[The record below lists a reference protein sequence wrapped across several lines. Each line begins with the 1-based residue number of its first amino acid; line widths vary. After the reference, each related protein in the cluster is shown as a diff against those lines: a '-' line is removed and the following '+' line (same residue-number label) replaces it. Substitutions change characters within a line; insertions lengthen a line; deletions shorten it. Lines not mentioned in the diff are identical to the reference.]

1 MSSNESSPPSTP
13 AETDCLVCGS
23 GKSYSKNK
31 ILFCDGP
38 GCDIPVHQN
47 CYGVAVVPEG
57 DWYCER
63 CEDKVSIEDTPSC
76 CCPQRT
82 GAFKRTNIPNQY
94 IHVACARL
102 HPSLDDEQ
110 DPIVFDTSLTKRNI
124 CCLCNSDFGVCSKC
138 NYDDCERM
146 MHVTCAQAEALVTKG
161 KDMYCEDHRDQ
172 VVLNKIMESK
182 TRNSSTSSNRSS
194 KRSRN
199 YAETSSS
206 ETDPDEDENDEDE
219 HNEGGER
226 DSDDDVDMDMDA
238 SAEYSERKIHRRKS
252 SNHSSTSSKG
262 HSKNRNSIDS
272 TNDRRRKAKSSE
284 SEEIEVDDEAVLGS
298 GGGGYSSGQRKRVKG
313 SQPKGPRASA
323 EESQRQRL
331 FSMLDKNKRKQ
342 SSSGPL
348 AFSGLGSGD
357 LSNLVIRTAGGPLAA
372 QAPTL
377 GSPASIAPNQ
387 GGDVKKKLPGVNR
400 HGYNSSSLDTSPGGS
415 PSLASFDRFP
425 GNGGHLQHGRNHKGL
440 SFEVDPTL
448 ANAVSGAPSP
458 ALSNFSNAS
467 SPMQARMN
475 QPPYQQRSP
484 RTAGPPENTKEMQST
499 IQMLQAKV
507 SSLENALQSRASD
520 PYTPPSSLAQ
530 ANPHTMG
537 TGPGQDLQY
546 KFDVLQHSHAQEKI
560 RNMNL
565 RQNLR
570 DLFAFMQI
578 PVQLAGSDATQPQE
592 TLEFNSDKLEYVQA
606 LRDTIVGPDSQ
617 ANTPASTSSTG
628 STAPRRVG
636 LDPKKRDFVV
646 DKVLKEL
653 AL

>member
-1 MSSNESSPPSTP
+1 M
-13 AETDCLVCGS
+13 
-23 GKSYSKNK
+23 

-47 CYGVAVVPEG
+47 CYGVTVVPEG

-63 CEDKVSIEDTPSC
+63 CEDQVSVENTPSC
-76 CCPQRT
+76 CCPQKT

-102 HPSLDDEQ
+102 HPSLDEEQ
-110 DPIVFDTSLTKRNI
+110 DPIDFDTLLTKRNI
-124 CCLCNSDFGVCSKC
+124 CCLCNSDFGICSKC

-146 MHVTCAQAEALVTKG
+146 MHVTCAQAEALITKG

-172 VVLNKIMESK
+172 AVLNKIMESK

-206 ETDPDEDENDEDE
+206 ETDPDEDEDHDE
-219 HNEGGER
+219 HNEDDDR
-226 DSDDDVDMDMDA
+226 DSDDDVDMDMNA
-238 SAEYSERKIHRRKS
+238 TAEYSEKRTHRRKS

-262 HSKNRNSIDS
+262 HSRSKDSIDS
-272 TNDRRRKAKSSE
+272 TNDRRRKAKSSD

-298 GGGGYSSGQRKRVKG
+298 GGGGYSGGQRKRVKG

-331 FSMLDKNKRKQ
+331 FNMLDKNKRKQ
-342 SSSGPL
+342 SSSGPSAL
-348 AFSGLGSGD
+348 SGLGSGD
-357 LSNLVIRTAGGPLAA
+357 LSNLVIRTAGGPLAT
-372 QAPTL
+372 QALTL

-400 HGYNSSSLDTSPGGS
+400 HSYSSSSLDTSPGGS
-415 PSLASFDRFP
+415 PSLVSSDRFP
-425 GNGGHLQHGRNHKGL
+425 GNGVHIQHNRNHKGL
-440 SFEVDPTL
+440 TFEVDPTL
-448 ANAVSGAPSP
+448 ANAGSGAPSP
-458 ALSNFSNAS
+458 V
-467 SPMQARMN
+467 
-475 QPPYQQRSP
+475 RSP
-484 RTAGPPENTKEMQST
+484 RNTGPPENTKEMQST
-499 IQMLQAKV
+499 IHMLQAKV
-507 SSLENALQSRASD
+507 SSLENALQSKASD
-520 PYTPPSSLAQ
+520 THTPPSSLAQ
-530 ANPHTMG
+530 ANPHTLG

-578 PVQLAGSDATQPQE
+578 PVQLCPGSDMTQPQE
-592 TLEFNSDKLEYVQA
+592 TIEFNSEKLDEYVQA

-617 ANTPASTSSTG
+617 ANTPASTSSAG
-628 STAPRRVG
+628 STPRRVG